1 MTRKAALVGLMSALL
16 LTGCGRLGTGVPACD
31 TPSTNPSSATVLT
44 AQAVPEA
51 AYAPCINA
59 IPLGWDEVEFDVE
72 RGQMRLELGREFSS
86 FLDVTLTPACD
97 IGDAIE
103 VPSEIDDIARYE
115 AIDEISNEIRIA
127 IIPNAERP
135 RTHAIA
141 LMEQLL
147 GGRVNERPLVFSLDE
162 DFESSARSRVN
173 RSLISNDYV
182 WIIGD
187 LDVDEGT
194 LEMRATPEGEETRGL
209 EVDEALDLIEDLTPD
224 VRYQGQWFFVFEGGC
239 ITYDFDASG
248 NVAASIADDVAAA
261 LGFYA
266 TAPLHAAAENAGY
279 RLFDE

>member
-1 MTRKAALVGLMSALL
+1 MTRRAALVALVSALL

-31 TPSTNPSSATVLT
+31 TPTSNPSSATVLT
-44 AQAVPEA
+44 AQAVPKA

-72 RGQMRLELGREFSS
+72 RGKMRLELGREFSS

-97 IGDAIE
+97 IVDAFE
-103 VPSEIDDIARYE
+103 VRSEIDDIARYE

-141 LMEQLL
+141 LLEQLV
-147 GGRVNERPLVFSLDE
+147 GARVDERPLVFSLDE

-173 RSLISNDYV
+173 RALITNDYV

-194 LEMRATPEGEETRGL
+194 LEMRSTPEGEEMRGL
-209 EVDEALDLIEDLTPD
+209 EVDEALDLIEDLAPD

-248 NVAASIADDVAAA
+248 NVAASIADDVEAA

-266 TAPLHAAAENAGY
+266 TAPLHAAAEDAGY